1 VPCGQW
7 SGRHSTPIDA
17 DWADFA
23 DRKLTDKSNRLTYL
37 YGVMLNR
44 NGKRFVDEGE
54 DTQFYTYAKFG
65 AAILDEPGG
74 MAYQVFD
81 EKTIHLME
89 PRYEYAKK
97 PLKADTLEEL
107 VEQMDIDN
115 KKQALKTLQ
124 EYNAAAADDANFDPS
139 KKDGVSTS
147 GLDIEK
153 TNWGIKLDKP
163 PFYAFSATGGITFT
177 FGGLKINEDAQ
188 VIDTGWRAIPGLYT
202 CGEMVGNL
210 FHYNYPAGTG
220 LVSGQV
226 FGRIAGRNAAK
237 ERA

>member
-1 VPCGQW
+1 
-7 SGRHSTPIDA
+7 
-17 DWADFA
+17 
-23 DRKLTDKSNRLTYL
+23 
-37 YGVMLNR
+37 
-44 NGKRFVDEGE
+44 
-54 DTQFYTYAKFG
+54 
-65 AAILDEPGG
+65 
-74 MAYQVFD
+74 
-81 EKTIHLME
+81 ME
-89 PRYEYAKK
+89 PRYDYAKK
-97 PLKADTLEEL
+97 PLKADTLEAL

-115 KKQALKTLQ
+115 KPQALKTLQ
-124 EYNAAAADDANFDPS
+124 EYNAAAADDAGFDPS